1 MAKKKKDQLT
11 EVEKCRLTIASYDG
25 LLARWA
31 SLFPDKSIDPLSD
44 DRCELRRKAFGRW
57 MSELANER
65 REEEENGQE
74 D

>member
-1 MAKKKKDQLT
+1 MAKKKKAQLT
-11 EVEKCRLTIASYDG
+11 EVENGRLTIASYDG
-25 LLARWA
+25 LLVRWA
-31 SLFPDKSIDPLSD
+31 SLFPDKSLDPLSKEI
-44 DRCELRRKAFGRW
+44 CELRRKAFGRW